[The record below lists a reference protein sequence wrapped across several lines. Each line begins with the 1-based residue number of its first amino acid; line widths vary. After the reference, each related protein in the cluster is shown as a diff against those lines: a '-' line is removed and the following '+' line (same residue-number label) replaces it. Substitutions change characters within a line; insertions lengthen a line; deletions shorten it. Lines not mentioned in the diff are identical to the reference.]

1 MCGERER
8 ERESEWRR
16 EGGRRRSSFL
26 GSLEF
31 QGPKGNLPTCK
42 NDCVLFFKEHVDK
55 EECPTC
61 KTSRWANVKS
71 KGKKIPHKVL
81 RYFPIKPRLQRLFMS
96 KDITKDMRWHKDGRQ
111 DDENLRHPANLILWK
126 EFD

>member
-1 MCGERER
+1 VWGERER
-8 ERESEWRR
+8 ERVNGEERVEE
-16 EGGRRRSSFL
+16 EGVLFL
-26 GSLEF
+26 VHWNFKAQKVISQHARMIVYF
-31 QGPKGNLPTCK
+31 
-42 NDCVLFFKEHVDK
+42 FFKEHVDK

-81 RYFPIKPRLQRLFMS
+81 QYFPIKPRLQRLFMS